1 MYTFH
6 DTHPR
11 DVPPSSNLPV
21 EALTVDGITIERVI
35 PEFQTLQVTGRE
47 ILANTVATLKVG
59 SQDGSRLQQSSKPER
74 TITVKYQIN
83 APDPQ
88 RFREIY
94 YQLNQILGG
103 QDKKISFADDPDKYF
118 VGTLTDADTPDGGR
132 LSIVSSFTFT
142 CFDPYA
148 YAQSE
153 DKFTFS
159 DNLRI
164 KQFNFDLD
172 NNFGH
177 KVFKGYTVG
186 DGATQPPSFFK
197 QELTQLEYS
206 RLNAKDGAMV
216 SSESI
221 SDLKVDLQ
229 NFKNGYNSSGA
240 LDSAKIEDDVL
251 KLSGWHADNSSTWRK
266 YAYII
271 VTSENIDKEF
281 ARQQVELV
289 DRPDVQKAKP
299 EIVNSGKS
307 GFVGEIPYTED
318 MGNQNLR
325 IIFRYTD
332 DPEGNGNYTDWSTLI
347 YPNNL
352 YKYQAPHLLVK
363 LDLVKAVEQVDPGFW
378 GKYNIVGIVERLNW
392 LKENIKSASFKF
404 FAYGASDD
412 GSNYVG
418 MQVWKPA
425 KGWGDTLSH
434 SQDRPAQLETAY
446 KDATSLF
453 EHVDSDGCIYI
464 DLYSKVSNGASN
476 VFLDYLQGSL
486 LITLPTSNAL
496 DVVNKGTQPVPIRFE
511 LTNHGENGYLSISN
525 QKQAYLFGNPSSP
538 DGVNVK
544 KSEMIVTTNQ
554 NNDNGL
560 KQWTINEGV
569 LNEWNANP
577 AQQGRF
583 DDPSVIRERRWR
595 LRNMLPYKEGWGT
608 GAGGDGSGWHG
619 PSASITFPTGKNIK
633 NFTARFYTQFLFG
646 TMRAHG
652 LQQFNIW
659 STGRELIASVQL
671 WKWFD
676 GHASVKVRIGNHW
689 AYVDEYNPRWD
700 NLFGQVVIQRSGNNY
715 TVTIENVEG
724 SGPKTKQAISYT
736 DAESAAKL
744 AGGMTYWK
752 AINGPSSNL
761 AMNNDLYDFWIRK
774 DLAES
779 YVDIPNLL
787 KEGDKL
793 NVNMDQYKVTT
804 DLNGASALKYQ
815 DIGSRPIL
823 AYPGHNLI
831 TFNYSAFADR
841 PDVMA
846 YIRRKYL

>member
-1 MYTFH
+1 
-6 DTHPR
+6 
-11 DVPPSSNLPV
+11 
-21 EALTVDGITIERVI
+21 
-35 PEFQTLQVTGRE
+35 
-47 ILANTVATLKVG
+47 
-59 SQDGSRLQQSSKPER
+59 
-74 TITVKYQIN
+74 
-83 APDPQ
+83 
-88 RFREIY
+88 
-94 YQLNQILGG
+94 
-103 QDKKISFADDPDKYF
+103 
-118 VGTLTDADTPDGGR
+118 
-132 LSIVSSFTFT
+132 
-142 CFDPYA
+142 
-148 YAQSE
+148 
-153 DKFTFS
+153 
-159 DNLRI
+159 
-164 KQFNFDLD
+164 
-172 NNFGH
+172 
-177 KVFKGYTVG
+177 
-186 DGATQPPSFFK
+186 
-197 QELTQLEYS
+197 
-206 RLNAKDGAMV
+206 
-216 SSESI
+216 
-221 SDLKVDLQ
+221 
-229 NFKNGYNSSGA
+229 
-240 LDSAKIEDDVL
+240 
-251 KLSGWHADNSSTWRK
+251 
-266 YAYII
+266 
-271 VTSENIDKEF
+271 
-281 ARQQVELV
+281 
-289 DRPDVQKAKP
+289 
-299 EIVNSGKS
+299 
-307 GFVGEIPYTED
+307 
-318 MGNQNLR
+318 
-325 IIFRYTD
+325 
-332 DPEGNGNYTDWSTLI
+332 
-347 YPNNL
+347 
-352 YKYQAPHLLVK
+352 
-363 LDLVKAVEQVDPGFW
+363 
-378 GKYNIVGIVERLNW
+378 
-392 LKENIKSASFKF
+392 
-404 FAYGASDD
+404 
-412 GSNYVG
+412 
-418 MQVWKPA
+418 
-425 KGWGDTLSH
+425 
-434 SQDRPAQLETAY
+434 
-446 KDATSLF
+446 
-453 EHVDSDGCIYI
+453 
-464 DLYSKVSNGASN
+464 
-476 VFLDYLQGSL
+476 
-486 LITLPTSNAL
+486 
-496 DVVNKGTQPVPIRFE
+496 
-511 LTNHGENGYLSISN
+511 
-525 QKQAYLFGNPSSP
+525 
-538 DGVNVK
+538 
-544 KSEMIVTTNQ
+544 MIVTTNQ

-560 KQWTINEGV
+560 KQWTINKGV

-736 DAESAAKL
+736 DAESASKL

-774 DLAES
+774 DLAEY